1 MNVKTMEFVTLILRR
16 MVPIQEVLEVLVPQ
30 KNLAGLEIALVPQDF
45 VKIAS
50 FHALADGVPTSEKS
64 VRAFKILIKSRTY
77 LNNLILVLMILVKLT
92 HSVIVLY
99 FKVNVVLFVKNKK
112 ELLNL
117 GFTSQP

>member
-1 MNVKTMEFVTLILRR
+1 MNVKTMEFVTLILRQ

-50 FHALADGVPTSEKS
+50 SHALADGVPTSEKS
-64 VRAFKILIKSRTY
+64 VRAFKILIKSY

-92 HSVIVLY
+92 HSVIVAL
-99 FKVNVVLFVKNKK
+99 FKVAVKLNVKNKK

-117 GFTSQP
+117 GFTPQP